1 MIWPRAGH
9 RGLRG
14 SPTSIS
20 QYCAW
25 AKKVRKETWLDEVYM
40 KLSSTASH
48 RRDFKVI
55 TTFPSVC
62 RASKYTHWPLQGQAH
77 DSVNHSRMHQPFFQN
92 GKSWIT
98 GFRFI
103 TNHAQ
108 TQVKWLILFSSVMIQ
123 HNYMQKKKSLT
134 FCWLVFRTFCHPPFL
149 FISPFI

>member
-9 RGLRG
+9 WGLRD

-25 AKKVRKETWLDEVYM
+25 AKKVRKETWLDEVYVN
-40 KLSSTASH
+40 LSSTASH

-55 TTFPSVC
+55 LLFNLCAERRSIHIGLF
-62 RASKYTHWPLQGQAH
+62 RARH
-77 DSVNHSRMHQPFFQN
+77 
-92 GKSWIT
+92 
-98 GFRFI
+98 
-103 TNHAQ
+103 
-108 TQVKWLILFSSVMIQ
+108 MIQ
-123 HNYMQKKKSLT
+123 WIIQECINFFSEWKVLNYRLQVHHQSCSDSGKVIDIIQFCDDSTKLYAKKKSLT